1 MKERAMTEA
10 LEESKKK
17 EAYTQ
22 PPHKFHF
29 NSFFIAHVA
38 PSQNTKK
45 TVHNFAPYLC
55 AEMHS

>member
-45 TVHNFAPYLC
+45 NSAQFCTIFVR
-55 AEMHS
+55 